1 MQSPVL
7 ELAAWCDLR
16 VASEHAVL
24 EVFCRR
30 IGVPLVD
37 LGTVRLPRLIGH
49 SRAMDLT
56 LTGRGIEATE
66 AYAMDSSTAS
76 SLTQPRS
83 QPRSNSPRRRWP
95 NFPKSTVHFYAPEV
109 TKHGKLFSSLVV
121 HHQLKGKSKTF
132 PFFWKGDPW
141 F

>member
-1 MQSPVL
+1 MGPTRLRLKRPVSAAIEGYAVAGGL

-37 LGTVRLPRLIGH
+37 LGTIRLPRLIGH

-56 LTGRGIEATE
+56 LIAGGPLPTQGEVEDVSFLLEGRSLVLSVEVVEVAIVSKQVSGSGRGH
-66 AYAMDSSTAS
+66 
-76 SLTQPRS
+76 R
-83 QPRSNSPRRRWP
+83 
-95 NFPKSTVHFYAPEV
+95 
-109 TKHGKLFSSLVV
+109 
-121 HHQLKGKSKTF
+121 QL
-132 PFFWKGDPW
+132 D
-141 F
+141 

>member
-1 MQSPVL
+1 MGPTRLRLKRPVIAAIEGYAVAGGL

-24 EVFCRR
+24 GVFCRR

-37 LGTVRLPRLIGH
+37 LGTIRLPRLIGH

-83 QPRSNSPRRRWP
+83 NSPQPLEREIIDTRSRE
-95 NFPKSTVHFYAPEV
+95 ARE
-109 TKHGKLFSSLVV
+109 
-121 HHQLKGKSKTF
+121 QLHE
-132 PFFWKGDPW
+132 
-141 F
+141 